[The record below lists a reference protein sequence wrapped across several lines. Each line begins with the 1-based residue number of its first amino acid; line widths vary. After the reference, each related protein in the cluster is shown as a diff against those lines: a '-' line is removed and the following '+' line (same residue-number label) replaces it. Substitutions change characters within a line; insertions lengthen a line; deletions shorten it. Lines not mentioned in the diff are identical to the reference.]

1 MTPNLFMALCLL
13 ALLVWF
19 GYIIVTIF
27 RSEKLSKATLT
38 RIEEHPQDIDRV
50 RLMDQDR
57 IYISVRFRG
66 EDDVELTIAG
76 LAAVRLYDKLGI
88 IAPQAIRTVTRGGK
102 PVPAEA

>member
-1 MTPNLFMALCLL
+1 MTPNLFMAICLL

-19 GYIIVTIF
+19 GYIIWTVF
-27 RSEKLSKATLT
+27 QNEKLSKVMLA

-66 EDDVELTIAG
+66 EEDVELTIYG
-76 LAAVRLYDKLGI
+76 LAAVRLYDKLGVT
-88 IAPQAIRTVTRGGK
+88 APQAVRTVTRGGK
-102 PVPAEA
+102 PVAEA